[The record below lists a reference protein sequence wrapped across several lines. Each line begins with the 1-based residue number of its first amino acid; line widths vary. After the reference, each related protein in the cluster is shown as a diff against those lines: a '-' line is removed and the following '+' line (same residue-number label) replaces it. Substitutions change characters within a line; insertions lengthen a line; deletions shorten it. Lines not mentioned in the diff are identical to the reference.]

1 MKLLKSIILTVVL
14 FLGFIWWQSFDTKR
28 KSDDSIEM
36 AVAIVKSLPEYGQ
49 NHAFFDAKLPEFHQ
63 RAFGMAYKRGRLKSS
78 FGESIYRNVLLQQFM
93 RDAEAAGNTEVF
105 EAMQRELEKME
116 Q

>member
-28 KSDDSIEM
+28 KSDDAIQM
-36 AVAIVKSLPEYGQ
+36 AVAIVKSVPEYGQ
-49 NHAFFDAKLPEFHQ
+49 NQAFFDAKLPGFHE
-63 RAFGMAYKRGRLKSS
+63 RAFGLALKRGRLKSS
-78 FGESIYRNVLLQQFM
+78 FSESIYRDILLKQFM

-105 EAMQRELEKME
+105 EAMQRELEEME

>member
-28 KSDDSIEM
+28 KSDDAIQM
-36 AVAIVKSLPEYGQ
+36 AVAIVESVPEYGQ
-49 NHAFFDAKLPEFHQ
+49 NKAFFDAKLPEFHE
-63 RAFGMAYKRGRLKSS
+63 RAFGIALKRGRFKTS
-78 FGESIYRNVLLQQFM
+78 FNEPIYHNILLQQFM
-93 RDAEAAGNTEVF
+93 RDAEAKGNTEVF